1 MNVKELVEK
10 RVKEAADARSILDA
24 ADKEKRKLT
33 PEEDQRWNAHIAE
46 VDKLAE
52 RIDRAERAEREERQ
66 AGIERELETSRG
78 RITEPNP
85 IAKGTPRNQPT
96 AEERGLAFRAW
107 AKVPVAD
114 EFPHSEEELNAVER
128 CGLDLRRKQVTLRL
142 LPQQP
147 RSADQIEKGLE
158 KRAQGVAT
166 GAAGLF
172 TVPDEAMRPLEV
184 ALLAF
189 GGMRTK
195 ATVLRTATGADL
207 PIPTVN
213 DTTNKGVILAE
224 NTGAAEQD
232 LVFAQIVLK
241 SFKYSSKMLKVSVEL
256 MQDSAVNL
264 AEFVGQALGERLGRI
279 LNDHFTT
286 GAGTTEPK
294 GIVIEATSAF
304 TAASATAVTTDELLD
319 LQYSVDLAYR
329 SNPGAA
335 YMFNDTSAAKI
346 RKLKGGDGQYIWQPS
361 ILAGQPD
368 TLLGHAVVI
377 NQSMPAMTT
386 GQKAVLFGDI
396 GKYWIRDVMDITL
409 LRLDERFAEA
419 HQVAFLA
426 FSRHEGR
433 LINAGTNPVKVITQG

>member
-1 MNVKELVEK
+1 MTVKELVEQ
-10 RVKEAADARSILDA
+10 RVKVAADARAILDLA
-24 ADKEKRKLT
+24 EKEKRALT
-33 PEEDQRWNAHIAE
+33 AEEETKWGVHMTEI
-46 VDKLAE
+46 DKLAE
-52 RIDRAERAEREERQ
+52 RIDRQEKAEREERM
-66 AGIERELETSRG
+66 ASVERELETSRG
-78 RITEPNP
+78 RITDPARPKPKEQ
-85 IAKGTPRNQPT
+85 RDQPSG
-96 AEERGLAFRAW
+96 EERALAFRAW
-107 AKVPVAD
+107 CRVPVAD
-114 EFPHSEEELNAVER
+114 EFPHTEEELNAVER
-128 CGLDLRRKQVTLRL
+128 CGMSLQQKKVTIRL
-142 LPQQP
+142 LPRQE
-147 RSADQIEKGLE
+147 RTVETIDKAIE

-189 GGMRTK
+189 GGMRKK

-264 AEFVGQALGERLGRI
+264 AVFVGEALGERIGRI

-294 GIVIEATSAF
+294 GIVTEATSAF
-304 TAASATAVTTDELLD
+304 TAASATTVTTDELID
-319 LQYSVDLAYR
+319 LQYSVDQSYR

-335 YMFNDTSAAKI
+335 YMFADASAKII

-368 TLLGHAVVI
+368 TLLGHDVVI
-377 NQSMPAMTT
+377 NQSMPAMTA
-386 GQKAVLFGDI
+386 GLKAVLFGDI
-396 GKYWIRDVMDITL
+396 GKYLIRDVMDITL
-409 LRLDERFAEA
+409 VRLDERFAEA
-419 HQVAFLA
+419 HQVGFLA

-433 LINAGTNPVKVITQG
+433 LLNAGTNPVKVITQL